1 MLLFGPFMGQLPV
14 SVFQVG
20 SSNIRYP
27 VIKGALNNINFDT
40 IAGEGSDL
48 FNLLVEYPWFHGV
61 LTRSGL

>member
-1 MLLFGPFMGQLPV
+1 MLLFDQFMGQLPV

-20 SSNIRYP
+20 FSNIRFP
-27 VIKGALNNINFDT
+27 VIKGAFNNINLDS

-61 LTRSGL
+61 LTRSVL